1 MSNSIRN
8 DYYLR
13 KLLKSFTRDIINNY
27 NEHAI
32 KTNISRVYYQADISE
47 SDNLPYKIGRFPIA
61 IVKESIICENKYNF
75 LIDFVFKNEQSRYST
90 CFLRL
95 LEYHISTKK
104 FSGNHYFNACTLV
117 TQILVNY
124 AEYIIDM
131 AVERNLDDQFI
142 NNQVRAL
149 VNDLSY
155 ELDQNESPEMFWSI
169 KIYVSHLLMEHECR
183 INHKFYK
190 KLILRKPSI
199 TDFQHEKLE
208 INLYDEL
215 ELIRETTAVLEAE
228 FKCCHNDLKG
238 EIIKLID
245 ILRLYKLGAVHTL
258 KIVCKTCDSILQRD
272 FVMTESHNAH
282 IYCKYSVSPNELK
295 QIGPFISGIKPLI
308 NDVYEKPTPNIQ
320 YLSIAMKWY
329 KEALINE
336 KSYEGCIS
344 SSYVSL
350 EALFLRGGIEA
361 KYRLALGV
369 TVLFKVLETEY
380 NINTKDNNIYEII
393 DVAHQVRSSYFHGE
407 KNKKD
412 IKPEQ
417 VEKAC
422 RQLLEINRLSLLT
435 FFQIHLNNNTIT
447 KDIITTK
454 LDKLVKDYDITK
466 RKELTE
472 LIGGNPFFC

>member
-1 MSNSIRN
+1 
-8 DYYLR
+8 
-13 KLLKSFTRDIINNY
+13 
-27 NEHAI
+27 
-32 KTNISRVYYQADISE
+32 
-47 SDNLPYKIGRFPIA
+47 
-61 IVKESIICENKYNF
+61 
-75 LIDFVFKNEQSRYST
+75 
-90 CFLRL
+90 
-95 LEYHISTKK
+95 
-104 FSGNHYFNACTLV
+104 
-117 TQILVNY
+117 
-124 AEYIIDM
+124 
-131 AVERNLDDQFI
+131 
-142 NNQVRAL
+142 
-149 VNDLSY
+149 
-155 ELDQNESPEMFWSI
+155 
-169 KIYVSHLLMEHECR
+169 MEHECR